1 MRILALL
8 LLLANIGVYFWAR
21 YVAAPEVTL
30 VSIPVPIHSSDVPSL
45 ALLNES
51 SQSKSVAS
59 LEQAQCVS
67 VGPIEDEAKAV
78 ALAERLQAAGLTS
91 TQRIESNDEF
101 AGYWVTVDKFVT
113 KAQADKALQ
122 QLHDGGISD
131 AYVFTDE
138 APSQVLSL
146 GLFSER
152 SRAEA
157 RRDAAAKLGFEASI
171 NDRTR
176 KLQSYWL
183 DVMLQFAGQTIDA
196 EWLKSGEA
204 DDIVRLQTK
213 PCQAAEE

>member
-8 LLLANIGVYFWAR
+8 LLLANIAVYCWAR

-30 VSIPVPIHSSDVPSL
+30 VSTPVPIHSSEAPPL
-45 ALLNES
+45 ALVNES
-51 SQSKSVAS
+51 SQSQSTAS

-67 VGPIEDEAKAV
+67 VGPIEDEATAGS
-78 ALAERLQAAGLTS
+78 LGDRLQAAGLTS
-91 TQRIESNDEF
+91 TQRIESKDEF
-101 AGYWVTVDKFVT
+101 AGYWVTVEKFAS

-131 AYVFTDE
+131 AYIFTDE
-138 APSQVLSL
+138 ATSQVLSL

-157 RRDAAAKLGFEASI
+157 RRGAAAKLGFEASI
-171 NDRTR
+171 NDRSR
-176 KLQSYWL
+176 QIQNYWL

-196 EWLKSGEA
+196 KWLKTGKA

-213 PCQAAEE
+213 SCQAAEE